1 MIEIFSDDDQVVIS
15 SSDPVCTVG
24 YINFTKIHLEP
35 KQPSDFRNY
44 VIKSS
49 LDFISE
55 LNSSSYS
62 DLSDPD
68 LTDTELEFIEKGN
81 FGKMCASR
89 SLPETFSKSFCSEEM
104 KNCSIDDAPDVKF
117 EYETETLQNEGHLV
131 SNSKG
136 WHWISSIH
144 GKLQFAFIS
153 TIIK

>member
-1 MIEIFSDDDQVVIS
+1 MTNNDFNFSDDDQVVIS

-35 KQPSDFRNY
+35 KQPSDFKNY

-81 FGKMCASR
+81 FGKLCASK
-89 SLPETFSKSFCSEEM
+89 SLPESFTKNICSEEM
-104 KNCSIDDAPDVKF
+104 KNCSIEDIPEVKF
-117 EYETETLQNEGHLV
+117 EYESETLQNKAHLV

-144 GKLQFAFIS
+144 GNFIVFF
-153 TIIK
+153 